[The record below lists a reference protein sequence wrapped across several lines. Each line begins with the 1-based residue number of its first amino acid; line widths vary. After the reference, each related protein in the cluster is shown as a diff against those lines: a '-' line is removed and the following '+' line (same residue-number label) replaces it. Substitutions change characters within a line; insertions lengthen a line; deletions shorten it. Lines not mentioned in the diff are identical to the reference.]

1 MHNENDGPAEP
12 ALVSNRTME
21 IVVALILIAGSGLV
35 IFDSVRIGRGWEEG
49 SGPAPGYFPFYMASF
64 LAVAAGITLIFAAI
78 SRKDDGGAFISRQAF
93 IRVLS
98 IVAPTLAFIAAIDWL
113 GIYVSAALFIAL
125 FMIAFG
131 KQPIWRALLVGGAIP
146 FVLFLMFERWFL
158 VPLPKGPL
166 EAALGF

>member
-1 MHNENDGPAEP
+1 MNPDNDGPAEP
-12 ALVSNRTME
+12 ALVSNKTME

-35 IFDSVRIGRGWEEG
+35 IYDSIRIGRGWEEG
-49 SGPAPGYFPFYMASF
+49 SGPAPGYFPFYMALF
-64 LAVAAGITLIFAAI
+64 LAIAAGINFFAAAM
-78 SRKDDGGAFISRQAF
+78 SRKDDGGVFISRPAF
-93 IRVLS
+93 VRVLS
-98 IVAPTLAFIAAIDWL
+98 IAGPTLAFIAAIEWL
-113 GIYVSAALFIAL
+113 GIYVASALFIAV

-131 KQPIWRALLVGGAIP
+131 KQAVWRALLVGAAIP